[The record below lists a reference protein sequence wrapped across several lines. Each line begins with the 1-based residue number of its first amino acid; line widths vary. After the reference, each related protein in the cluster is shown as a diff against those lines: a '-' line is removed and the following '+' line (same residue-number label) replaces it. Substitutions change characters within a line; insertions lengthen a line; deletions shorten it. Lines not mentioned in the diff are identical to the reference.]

1 MMTGEL
7 KSKIEKIWDI
17 FWSSGMTNPLT
28 VVEQI
33 TYLLFIKMIDDNQLK
48 KEAMA
53 AAFDIPVADPTF
65 DEEHRNCRWHVFRH
79 YEAEEMYRNMTENV
93 FPFVKGGLKG
103 GKDAAYSKYLK
114 DALFLV
120 PTARVLVRVVDA
132 LDELDMNN
140 KDIMGDVYEVL
151 LSQMA
156 QSGKNGQ
163 FRTPRHIT
171 KMIVELAK
179 PTLEDEIC
187 DPAMGS
193 AGFLCAATEYIS
205 RHYKTELMQKE
216 NRNRFNTTMFTGF
229 DTDQTMLR
237 IGAMNMM
244 LHGVEEPGI
253 TWQDSLSEDN
263 ACREKFSLILAN
275 PPFAG
280 RLDKES
286 ISKDL
291 LTVTNTTKTELLFL
305 SLFVRMLKI
314 GGKCVS
320 VVPNGVLANNSNAHL
335 AIRKEIVENQRLE
348 AVISLPSGVFQP
360 YSGVATAILIFTK
373 TGHGGTDKVWFYN
386 MKADGFSLDPARIP
400 VEENDIPDLV
410 NRYHNLQAEESRERT
425 EQSFFVS
432 KQEIV
437 ENDYTFSFGRYCAM
451 TAYEEDCE
459 PADEKIARLKDELAV
474 MFERSHG
481 LEKAIWENLEELTG
495 KSDV

>member
-7 KSKIEKIWDI
+7 KTKIENIWDI

-33 TYLLFIKMIDDNQLK
+33 TYLLFIKIIDDNELK

-53 AAFDIPVADPTF
+53 AAFDMPVADPIF
-65 DEEHRNCRWHVFRH
+65 DEAHQMCRWSKFRH
-79 YEAEEMYRNMTENV
+79 LEAEAMYKNMTDNV
-93 FPFVKGGLKG
+93 FPFIKSGLTG

-120 PTARVLVRVVDA
+120 PTARVLTRVVDA
-132 LDELDMNN
+132 LDDLDMNN

-171 KMIVELAK
+171 RMIVELAK

-193 AGFLCAATEYIS
+193 AGFLCAATQYIS
-205 RHYKTELMQKE
+205 ENYKTELMRTE
-216 NRNRFNTTMFTGF
+216 NKKKFNTTMFTGF

-244 LHGVEEPGI
+244 LHGVEEPTI
-253 TWQDSLSEDN
+253 AWQDSLSEDN
-263 ACREKFSLILAN
+263 TCREKFSLILAN

-280 RLDKES
+280 SLDKEAV
-286 ISKDL
+286 SKDL
-291 LTVTNTTKTELLFL
+291 LTTTYTNKTELLFL
-305 SLFVRMLKI
+305 SLFVHMLKV
-314 GGKCVS
+314 GGRCVS
-320 VVPNGVLANNSNAHL
+320 IVPQGVLSNDSTAHL
-335 AIRKEIVENQRLE
+335 AIRKELVENQQLE
-348 AVISLPSGVFQP
+348 AVISLPSGVFHP

-373 TGHGGTDKVWFYN
+373 TNHGGTDKVWFYK
-386 MKADGFSLDPARIP
+386 MRADGLSLDPHRTP
-400 VEENDIPDLV
+400 VDENDIPDIIARF
-410 NRYHNLQAEESRERT
+410 NNLEGEHLRERT
-425 EQSFFVS
+425 EQSFFVD
-432 KQEIV
+432 KQEFV
-437 ENDYTFSFGRYCAM
+437 EKNYTFSFGRYAAI
-451 TAYEEDCE
+451 TQEEDDGE
-459 PADEKIARLKDELAV
+459 PFEEKMARLTSELSEMFKKSHELEDEIRKKL
-474 MFERSHG
+474 G
-481 LEKAIWENLEELTG
+481 AIGYE
-495 KSDV
+495 V